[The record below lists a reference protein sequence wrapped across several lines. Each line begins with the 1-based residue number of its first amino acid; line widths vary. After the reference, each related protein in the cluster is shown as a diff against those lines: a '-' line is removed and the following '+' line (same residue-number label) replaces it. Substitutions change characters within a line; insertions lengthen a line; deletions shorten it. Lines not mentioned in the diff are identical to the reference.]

1 MRRSLA
7 VVLVLVP
14 AAMLAACGGDSPP
27 VPKTITLTPSA
38 LAFDAV
44 GAKAT
49 LTAAVA
55 DERGR
60 AFDNAT
66 VTWSISGTGAEL
78 TPPPD
83 GSTGV
88 ASHSATLETTA
99 EGEVL
104 VTATA
109 GSATATLHVVIDQ
122 VPVSIVKV
130 SGDDQI
136 GAPNARLAQP
146 ITVRVLDRLLAPIT
160 DHAVTFQV
168 VDGGGS
174 VSSALA
180 QPGADGMAGV
190 TWTLGTEAT
199 EHVSATVAGASLTP
213 ATFTAT
219 AVEGGVTG
227 LVVVQGGNEAVFAGA
242 GATPPAVK
250 AVNGAGVGVP
260 GVTVS
265 FSVTAGGGTINA
277 ASAVTDGSGVASLAK
292 WTMGPIGA
300 LNSVTATVPVGT
312 PLVINDAG
320 CDAAGAT
327 GFGIALCYRTTMTD
341 AQRQAFVS
349 AAAKWSSIIT
359 GDLPDVPAASYAGA
373 CGGSVPT
380 YEGPIDDLL
389 IFATVEPIDGP
400 FQIVGSAG
408 PCTARSATLLPMIGS
423 MRFDVADMNTL
434 ESRGLLNAV
443 ILHEMGHVLGIGTLW
458 SRKGL
463 VQDPSTTTA
472 ALDTYYSGAN
482 GLAGFDAIGG
492 TTYTGGNKVPVANV
506 GGSGTINGHWRES
519 VLRKELLTGTIDDG
533 SNPLSVLTV
542 RSLQDLGYTVNVLNA
557 DPFFLTLSAQLPG
570 AASVGGVSL
579 EHDILTFPLM
589 TVDAKGRPTPRPR

>member
-7 VVLVLVP
+7 VVLGALV
-14 AAMLAACGGDSPP
+14 AACGGDSPP
-27 VPKTITLTPSA
+27 VPKTITFTPNA
-38 LAFDAV
+38 LSFDAV
-44 GAKAT
+44 GATASV
-49 LTAAVA
+49 TAAVA

-66 VTWSISGTGAEL
+66 VTWSISGAAAVL
-78 TPPPD
+78 TPPPA

-88 ASHSATLETTA
+88 ATHTATLRTTG

-104 VTATA
+104 LTATA
-109 GSATATLHVVIDQ
+109 GAATATLHVAIDQ

-136 GAPNARLAQP
+136 GAPNAQLAQP

-174 VSSALA
+174 LSAALA
-180 QPGADGMAGV
+180 QPGSDGMASV
-190 TWTLGTEAT
+190 NWILGAEAT
-199 EHVSATVAGASLTP
+199 EHVSASLAGSSLVP

-227 LVVVQGGNEAVFAGA
+227 LVVVQGGNEAIFAGA
-242 GATPPAVK
+242 DATPPAVK

-260 GVTVS
+260 GVAVS

-277 ASAVTDGSGVASLAK
+277 ASAVTDANGVASLAK
-292 WTMGPIGA
+292 WTMGPVGA
-300 LNSVTATVPVGT
+300 LNSVTATIPVGT
-312 PLVINDAG
+312 PLVLSDAG
-320 CDAAGAT
+320 CDAAAST
-327 GFGIALCYRTTMTD
+327 GFGITLCYRTTMT
-341 AQRQAFVS
+341 ASQRQAFAS
-349 AAAKWSSIIT
+349 AAAKWSGIIT
-359 GDLPDVPAASYAGA
+359 GDLPDVPPASYAGA

-389 IFATVEPIDGP
+389 IFATIEPIDGP

-463 VQDPSTTTA
+463 VQDPSTATT
-472 ALDTYYSGAN
+472 ALDTYYNGAN
-482 GLAGFDAIGG
+482 GIAGFDAIGG
-492 TTYTGGNKVPVANV
+492 TTYTGGSKVPVANV

-519 VLRKELLTGTIDDG
+519 VLDHELLTGTIDDG

-557 DPFFLTLSAQLPG
+557 DPFFLTLSTRLPG
-570 AASVGGVSL
+570 ATSVGGVSL
-579 EHDILTFPLM
+579 ENDIVPFPLI
-589 TVDAKGRPTPRPR
+589 TVDAKGRPTRRPR